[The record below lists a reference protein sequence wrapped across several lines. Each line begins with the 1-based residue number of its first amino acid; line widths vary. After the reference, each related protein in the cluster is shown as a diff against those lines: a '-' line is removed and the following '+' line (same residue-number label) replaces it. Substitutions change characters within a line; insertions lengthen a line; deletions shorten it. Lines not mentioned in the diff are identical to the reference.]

1 MITLELT
8 RVTARR
14 LLFTTPLML
23 GLAGCATAPDVSVS
37 VDNTADF
44 AAYRSFGFVSPLGTD
59 RAGYQSVVSQHLK
72 AAVTRELVSR
82 GLAPTEASPQ
92 LLINFSGRLSE
103 KLRVDTMPASP
114 VVSMGFGRGYYGY
127 RAGMYSTWPAY
138 AQEQRV
144 STYTEGT
151 LNIDVVDAVRKQM
164 VWEGVVIGQV
174 GPRTTENLQASVDT
188 AVAAAFAKFPLPAA
202 KPKP

>member
-1 MITLELT
+1 MNTLEST

-14 LLFTTPLML
+14 PLFAAALML

-82 GLAPTEASPQ
+82 GLAPSESSPQ
-92 LLINFSGRLSE
+92 LLINFSGHLSE
-103 KLRVDTMPASP
+103 KLRVDTMPAPP

-188 AVAAAFAKFPLPAA
+188 AVAAAFAKFPLPAP

>member
-8 RVTARR
+8 RITARR
-14 LLFTTPLML
+14 LLLPAALML
-23 GLAGCATAPDVSVS
+23 GLAGCATGPDVSVS

-44 AAYRSFGFVSPLGTD
+44 TAYRSFGFVSPLGTD

-72 AAVTRELVSR
+72 AAVTRELVAR
-82 GLAPTEASPQ
+82 GLVPTESSPQ

-103 KLRVDTMPASP
+103 KLRVETMPAPP
-114 VVSMGFGRGYYGY
+114 VVTTGFGWGYYGY
-127 RAGMYSTWPAY
+127 RTDMYSTWPTY
-138 AQEQRV
+138 AQGQRV

-151 LNIDVVDAVRKQM
+151 LNIDVVDAMRKQM

-188 AVAAAFAKFPLPAA
+188 AVAAAFAKFPLPAP